1 MKVFDLEELSMKMER
16 VTDSENVDFC
26 VRPFLGGGGGV
37 LCLSFSLAR

>member
-26 VRPFLGGGGGV
+26 VRPFWGGV
-37 LCLSFSLAR
+37 LCLSFSLSR